1 MGEPGERDVGAVG
14 DDDVHVTIQIDDD
27 VDPAHQD
34 AIRASVA
41 TLVNR
46 SAQASRRARLL
57 DQAHADLS
65 AAHARPLIDAQ
76 PQVNEAVT
84 AAAAAAKRVLEE
96 DGSASFSTDPE
107 WLPLPTRSLAIES
120 PGVAD
125 QIFALPF
132 PAQWEWHDGPR
143 PPERSLADKT
153 TGRLQL
159 RGLLPNAGEWTEAHA
174 GFGVTLTTPRLRA
187 VIGKALRRT
196 QHRYSVYARTPGVS
210 VVEGGT
216 ELTVLEN
223 RNLIGVRDLSGQAVP
238 QAREQRRG
246 GL

>member
-1 MGEPGERDVGAVG
+1 VPGPDDAVGILHALEAAAWRAETDPGRGRPATVLVVVDTGDGQAESDQHQCAFEQVTGAEMGEPGERDVGAVG

-143 PPERSLADKT
+143 PPERCSRTKRQDAYNCGGCSPMPASGPK
-153 TGRLQL
+153 
-159 RGLLPNAGEWTEAHA
+159 
-174 GFGVTLTTPRLRA
+174 LTPA
-187 VIGKALRRT
+187 
-196 QHRYSVYARTPGVS
+196 SV
-210 VVEGGT
+210 
-216 ELTVLEN
+216 
-223 RNLIGVRDLSGQAVP
+223 
-238 QAREQRRG
+238 
-246 GL
+246 